1 MREDTSILY
10 DKIIELE
17 EEIATLRAE
26 NLELRTEEEDESEP
40 YRYAQQI
47 IESKNI
53 DEIQSEIQW
62 HNEVAEYLEVY
73 LGYNQTADAE
83 EDEE

>member
-1 MREDTSILY
+1 MREDISILY

>member
-73 LGYNQTADAE
+73 LVYNQTAGA

>member
-53 DEIQSEIQW
+53 DEIQNEIQW